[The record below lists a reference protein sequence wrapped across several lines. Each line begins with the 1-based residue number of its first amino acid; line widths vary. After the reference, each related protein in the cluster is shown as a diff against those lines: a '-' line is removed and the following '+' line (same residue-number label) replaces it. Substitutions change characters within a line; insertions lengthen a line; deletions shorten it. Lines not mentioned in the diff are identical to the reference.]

1 MAFKFVYKPKFA
13 LNTWYTFVNDH
24 SYTWP
29 VTVLHIAYIHSV
41 LTAFECSCVNRTMNA
56 PIKLL
61 KMLRSVRCVCCGKL
75 SLSEQ
80 QQNIIKIIAMRDEWI
95 REATK
100 KIIMNT
106 KWRFDGNALNQQK
119 HKCITEHAFGTSTKL
134 TVHRLVF
141 HFDFVKNKMICNYL
155 LLLRNE
161 KIVL

>member
-75 SLSEQ
+75 SLGEQ
-80 QQNIIKIIAMRDEWI
+80 QQNIIKIKAMRDEWM

-100 KIIMNT
+100 KNYYEYKVTIWWERFEPT
-106 KWRFDGNALNQQK
+106 KTQMYHWA
-119 HKCITEHAFGTSTKL
+119 CIWNINETHCAPFGFSFWFCEEQNDL
-134 TVHRLVF
+134 
-141 HFDFVKNKMICNYL
+141 
-155 LLLRNE
+155 
-161 KIVL
+161 